1 MNTFSFFSTELQASV
16 GGVVPGIEK
25 ARLYRGKGGE
35 MMRGAVCHVI
45 ERTAHVGLPLPVKTL
60 KLLEG
65 SILDNLQHP
74 TPDIQ
79 VSKRVLLVS
88 SLRRPL

>member
-1 MNTFSFFSTELQASV
+1 
-16 GGVVPGIEK
+16 
-25 ARLYRGKGGE
+25 
-35 MMRGAVCHVI
+35 MMRGAVCKLI
-45 ERTAHVGLPLPVKTL
+45 ERTAQVALPLPIKTL

-79 VSKRVLLVS
+79 VGYWNTP
-88 SLRRPL
+88 SLCPTHFLTQNAHPK

>member
-1 MNTFSFFSTELQASV
+1 MQASV
-16 GGVVPGIEK
+16 GGVVPAIEK

-35 MMRGAVCHVI
+35 MMRGAVCQLI
-45 ERTAHVGLPLPVKTL
+45 ERTAHVGMPLPIKTL

-79 VSKRVLLVS
+79 VRKTAGLFS
-88 SLRRPL
+88 SCFARRR